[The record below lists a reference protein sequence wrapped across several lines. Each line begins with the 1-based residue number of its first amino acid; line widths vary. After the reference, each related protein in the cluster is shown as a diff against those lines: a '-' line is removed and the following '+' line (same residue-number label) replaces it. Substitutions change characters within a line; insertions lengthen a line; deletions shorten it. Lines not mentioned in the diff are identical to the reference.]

1 MNYFY
6 RIINKI
12 YTDIYNHLDKRTNRH
27 IVVIESDDWGSIRV
41 PSRSVYD
48 ALIDEGFAMS
58 TRPYERYDCLETD
71 EDILALSE
79 VLMKHQD
86 AKGNHPIIT
95 MNYLCANPDFD
106 QIKRNGYKTYFYK
119 TINETYLD
127 NIGSENV
134 ITLVKDGIE
143 KGIFRSQ
150 CHGREHFNVL
160 EWLNA
165 LRSGNQDVLTAF
177 RYGMCGIFPKNNPSI
192 GNQYMVAF
200 RSNND
205 ESMKYVCQV
214 VSMSLNMFKEIWG
227 YHSLS
232 YIAPCYTWNDEIEK
246 VLATN
251 GVKLMQGGRVR
262 RSSNSLSQR
271 FYYAGEIKNGLV
283 HSIRNCSFEPSTTKN
298 FSIQALM
305 NEIDNAFKNN
315 KIAVISSHRINY
327 VGGIDVENRERNL
340 NLLDRLLTI
349 LLKKYPTVEFLSSD
363 KLINIL

>member
-6 RIINKI
+6 RIVNKI
-12 YTDIYNHLDKRTNRH
+12 GTNIYRHFDKRTNRN

-48 ALIDEGFAMS
+48 ALIDEGYAMA

-71 EDILALSE
+71 DDILALSN
-79 VLMKHQD
+79 VLMKYQD
-86 AKGNHPIIT
+86 AKGNHPVIT
-95 MNYLCANPDFD
+95 MNYLCANPDFGK
-106 QIKRNGYKTYFYK
+106 IKKNDYKTYFYK
-119 TINETYLD
+119 TIDKTYQESV
-127 NIGSENV
+127 GSENV
-134 ITLVKDGIE
+134 IALVKDGIE
-143 KGIFRSQ
+143 KGIFCPQ
-150 CHGREHFNVL
+150 CHGREHFNIL

-165 LRSGNQDVLTAF
+165 LQSGDQDVLTAF
-177 RYGMCGIFPKNNPSI
+177 RYGMCGIFPKDNPSI

-200 RSNND
+200 RTNDD

-214 VSMSLNMFKEIWG
+214 VSMSLNIFKELWG

-246 VLATN
+246 VLAIN
-251 GVKLMQGGRVR
+251 GVKLMQGRRVR
-262 RSSNSLSQR
+262 RSSNSSSQR
-271 FYYAGEIKNGLV
+271 FYYAGEIKNGLL

-298 FSIQALM
+298 FSIQSLM
-305 NEIDNAFKNN
+305 NEIDNAFENN

-340 NLLDRLLTI
+340 NLLDRFLAI
-349 LLKKYPTVEFLSSD
+349 LIQKYPTVEFLTSD